1 MEAPLTNR
9 FLSTLP
15 PAYRKSLMDRMVPV
29 AMPRRMSVYQP
40 GEVPRFSYFVTSGLV
55 SVVSNLE
62 DGTMTEIEVV
72 GAEGISPWLQ
82 LLGNLSVNSSCF
94 MQVAGTALRLPFA
107 EMREEFEN
115 NIDMR
120 RSVLAFAEHQ
130 ALVMGQLA
138 ACNRRH
144 IVDQRLARWLL
155 MVQDRVQTEE
165 LALTQEF
172 LAAMLGSRRTSV
184 ALAAGEMQKAGLIRY
199 RRGKVKIIDHAGLVK
214 RACECYTVMQGLMN
228 GLYK

>member
-1 MEAPLTNR
+1 MDLPLTNR

-15 PAYRKSLMDRMVPV
+15 TAYRKTLMDRMVPV

-40 GEVPRFSYFVTSGLV
+40 GEQPRFSYFVTSGLV

-62 DGTMTEIEVV
+62 DGTITEIEIV
-72 GAEGISPWLQ
+72 GAEGITPWLQ
-82 LLGNLSVNSSCF
+82 LLGNLPVNSSCF
-94 MQVAGTALRLPFA
+94 MQVAGTGLRLPFA
-107 EMREEFEN
+107 EMREEFEQN
-115 NIDMR
+115 ADMR
-120 RSVLAFAEHQ
+120 RAILAFAEHQ
-130 ALVMGQLA
+130 ALMMGQLA
-138 ACNRRH
+138 SCNRRH

-165 LALTQEF
+165 LQLTQEF

-199 RRGKVKIIDHAGLVK
+199 RRGKVTILDQRGLAK
-214 RACECYTVMQGLMN
+214 RSCECYTVTRQLLTA
-228 GLYK
+228 LYK